1 MPPKGINGRAN
12 MQKFQMN
19 SKKYGGNPFKYTSLV
34 SSVGRA
40 SKGGMWNY
48 IQRRADHYDAA
59 KKTSSQSCSGSAPVQ
74 VTGSTSP
81 AVLHEG
87 VFAPIEVTIE
97 FDKPLNAFAGTE
109 ITVRA
114 QFILKDETGA
124 LIGNP
129 TEYSTDG
136 EGKLILNFNAWEF
149 NWPPTKLTV
158 TYTNSG
164 LNTLKRKNCPSVI
177 VNDFVDF
184 EVYSQI

>member
-1 MPPKGINGRAN
+1 MLLQALK
-12 MQKFQMN
+12 
-19 SKKYGGNPFKYTSLV
+19 
-34 SSVGRA
+34 
-40 SKGGMWNY
+40 
-48 IQRRADHYDAA
+48 
-59 KKTSSQSCSGSAPVQ
+59 
-74 VTGSTSP
+74 
-81 AVLHEG
+81 
-87 VFAPIEVTIE
+87 
-97 FDKPLNAFAGTE
+97 

-129 TEYSTDG
+129 TEYSIDG